1 MPEPDNE
8 PADNLA
14 SDVQT
19 GKSRFRLMLSRD
31 SESQTKKNQLSA
43 AVRMPVGIPG
53 LPEPPRQI
61 WRSLAGILLLVHT
74 LLSII
79 LLVARLSWP
88 AFSRLVSGPSARAYV
103 TGGLLMQGGLIF
115 LPTIILLF
123 WRNPPT
129 VDIMGGKARAGSLIL
144 SVTAGIPAAVVFQ
157 GLNNLLI
164 YVLVKTGI
172 SLPEPTSA
180 LLLSGLDLLNQP
192 WPTLALILLVG
203 IILPGI
209 MEELFFR
216 GVLQASLS
224 SGGATGAAL
233 FWQAVAF
240 SLFHADA
247 LYLLPP
253 FLAGLL
259 LGFIRLRCGSLWPA
273 MLTHMSLNLSL
284 IALTPLLPRLTGQYL
299 FAGTQQ
305 AASLLYASLIA
316 ACVAA
321 VALVPLLVLI
331 GNLHHPARHSHEHPT
346 SRLVLFPGDWKFAL
360 AIILQIAT
368 IILFIK

>member
-1 MPEPDNE
+1 M
-8 PADNLA
+8 
-14 SDVQT
+14 V
-19 GKSRFRLMLSRD
+19 SRD
-31 SESQTKKNQLSA
+31 PETRPNKKPAQAS
-43 AVRMPVGIPG
+43 VRMPAGIPG
-53 LPEPPRQI
+53 LPEPPAHV
-61 WRSLAGILLLVHT
+61 WRDAAGILLLAHT
-74 LLSII
+74 LLSLV
-79 LLVARLSWP
+79 LLLARTSWP
-88 AFSRLVSGPSARAYV
+88 AFSLFVSGSSARAYV

-115 LPTIILLF
+115 LPAIIILWL
-123 WRNPPT
+123 RNLPT
-129 VDIMGGKARAGSLIL
+129 TAVMGGKARAGSLIL

-157 GLNNLLI
+157 GLNNLLV
-164 YVLVKTGI
+164 YVLVKAGI
-172 SLPEPTSA
+172 TLPEPTPVLS
-180 LLLSGLDLLNQP
+180 LSGPELLRLP

-216 GVLQASLS
+216 GVLQSSLMS
-224 SGGATGAAL
+224 AGAAGAAL

-240 SLFHADA
+240 SLFHVDA

-259 LGFIRLRCGSLWPA
+259 LGFIRQRCGSLWPA

-299 FAGTQQ
+299 FSGTQQ
-305 AASLLYASLIA
+305 ETSLLYASLIA

-331 GNLHHPARHSHEHPT
+331 GNLNHPDRHPDDHRA

-360 AIILQIAT
+360 AIILQIVT
-368 IILFIK
+368 IILFMK